1 MVALFIVAGISSKLY
16 LDNHTSKEFIKSRTT
31 RLLVPST
38 IGLLVFGWVQ
48 GYINMQLSGADMD
61 TSTVPA
67 PILYLIRCLSGTG
80 VLWFLQVLW
89 VLSLILI
96 LIRALEKGRLRKL
109 GGKTNIIVLIALA
122 LPVWGA
128 AQILNTPMI
137 VVYRFGLY
145 GIAFFLGYFIFSHD
159 EIIDKLKRFW
169 WLFTALGVASVVTFV
184 VLHFGEEYP
193 DAPVNRTWSFCFCS
207 YFMSVAVLAL
217 GAKFLD
223 FRNGFT
229 A

>member
-1 MVALFIVAGISSKLY
+1 MRKHYIDNIRWMIQVLVVIYHLFYIYGAKHYPGTLGMITSTPFIPGEIYQYSVFPWFMVALFIVAGISSKLY

-48 GYINMQLSGADMD
+48 GYISMQLSGADMD

-96 LIRALEKGRLRKL
+96 PIRAL
-109 GGKTNIIVLIALA
+109 
-122 LPVWGA
+122 
-128 AQILNTPMI
+128 
-137 VVYRFGLY
+137 
-145 GIAFFLGYFIFSHD
+145 
-159 EIIDKLKRFW
+159 
-169 WLFTALGVASVVTFV
+169 
-184 VLHFGEEYP
+184 
-193 DAPVNRTWSFCFCS
+193 
-207 YFMSVAVLAL
+207 
-217 GAKFLD
+217 
-223 FRNGFT
+223 
-229 A
+229 

>member
-1 MVALFIVAGISSKLY
+1 M
-16 LDNHTSKEFIKSRTT
+16 
-31 RLLVPST
+31 
-38 IGLLVFGWVQ
+38 
-48 GYINMQLSGADMD
+48 
-61 TSTVPA
+61 
-67 PILYLIRCLSGTG
+67 
-80 VLWFLQVLW
+80 
-89 VLSLILI
+89 
-96 LIRALEKGRLRKL
+96 EKGRLRKL

-169 WLFTALGVASVVTFV
+169 WLFTTLGVASVVTFV

-229 A
+229 AWMGKRSFGLYVFHYLGISAVALFIASKGILPAWLIYIISTVSGFGGAFLINEIFSRIPFIRWAVLGIKKNRIKEAANVQG